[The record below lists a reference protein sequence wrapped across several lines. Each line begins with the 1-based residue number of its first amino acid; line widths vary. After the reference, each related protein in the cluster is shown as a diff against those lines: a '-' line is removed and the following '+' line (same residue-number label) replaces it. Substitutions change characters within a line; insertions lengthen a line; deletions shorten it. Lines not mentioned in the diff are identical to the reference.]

1 MQTQTWQIAD
11 GVKSEVTS
19 PDCIRLAGI
28 SLNLEPL
35 RVFFFHFGSVLPHDS
50 LHAAE
55 PHHDPLS
62 SVKHG

>member
-1 MQTQTWQIAD
+1 MQTRTWQMAD
-11 GVKSEVTS
+11 EVKSEAARP
-19 PDCIRLAGI
+19 PDCVRLAGI
-28 SLNLEPL
+28 SLNLEPFA
-35 RVFFFHFGSVLPHDS
+35 VASVLPHDS